1 MRILCSAQA
10 RFPRLQ
16 ASGRRRTLAADDPE
30 DAMPNLP
37 RLLLLLCLTTALAP
51 AFATGTVQVSYEGAD
66 RFADAGRTL
75 RDVEATERVLTA
87 WLQALGKRRLA
98 DGQTLKIVITD
109 IDLAGELRVG
119 ARGDTRVTTGGAD
132 WPRLTL
138 HYTLEGG
145 AAPASADEVVAD
157 KDYLRR
163 TEVLP
168 SDPLRYEKRMLD
180 HWFTARFAEGRSA
193 P

>member
-37 RLLLLLCLTTALAP
+37 RLLLLCLTTALAP
-51 AFATGTVQVSYEGAD
+51 AFATGTVQVSYEGA
-66 RFADAGRTL
+66 
-75 RDVEATERVLTA
+75 ATERVLTA

-138 HYTLEGG
+138 HYTLDGG
-145 AAPASADEVVAD
+145 AAPASAHEVVAD